1 MGSCVSRPE
10 GCIGQRS
17 RSSKKKSRKRR
28 KTFKKRAPSRLS
40 EGSSDNVDRRSS
52 FTNPTFQGCS
62 SVHIPP
68 CKSKGWESVV
78 YHAQP
83 SHAFCKE
90 AVPAVEQFLY
100 YSIVAV
106 MVCCIIHIGI
116 V

>member
-52 FTNPTFQGCS
+52 FTNPTFQGFS
-62 SVHIPP
+62 SLSLSLL
-68 CKSKGWESVV
+68 SKLGLFFFMGFGVT
-78 YHAQP
+78 
-83 SHAFCKE
+83 
-90 AVPAVEQFLY
+90 LY
-100 YSIVAV
+100 QEMHV
-106 MVCCIIHIGI
+106 CIIW
-116 V
+116 VERLCDNCYFFFEKVKFLL